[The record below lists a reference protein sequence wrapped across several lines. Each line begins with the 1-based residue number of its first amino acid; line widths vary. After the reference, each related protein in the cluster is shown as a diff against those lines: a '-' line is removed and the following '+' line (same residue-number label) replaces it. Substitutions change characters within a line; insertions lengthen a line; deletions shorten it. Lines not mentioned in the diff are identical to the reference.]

1 MKHQEISI
9 SVEKWSSAG
18 IQTRHN
24 IASIRGMT
32 PRSKGGRGGSR
43 EVVDTKI
50 KEKASKRNKK
60 VCKATKA
67 EEESRKAGDKKKT
80 EAIKDA
86 SAIRL
91 LSLGH
96 TNPWVSN
103 PEIIWMQIYGTKLC
117 KQGFTRI
124 KSIDGQ
130 EGSIKCLQHSGLLP
144 QFSNAR
150 RLPNMPTKSQQEIW
164 ESITRAKKLF
174 RKECQVT
181 QPCCEGDSSPNT

>member
-103 PEIIWMQIYGTKLC
+103 PEIIWMQIYG
-117 KQGFTRI
+117 
-124 KSIDGQ
+124 
-130 EGSIKCLQHSGLLP
+130 
-144 QFSNAR
+144 
-150 RLPNMPTKSQQEIW
+150 
-164 ESITRAKKLF
+164 
-174 RKECQVT
+174 
-181 QPCCEGDSSPNT
+181 